1 VSRYR
6 NFVIISLI
14 VLIDQIVKL
23 IVKMNMMIGQE
34 IPVLADFFKIHFIE
48 NPGAAF
54 GLTIAHVY
62 EAVLGIF
69 MENPE
74 LSDYTAKMILSIF
87 SVVAV
92 GFIIYYLRSLK
103 GISTALPIYVSMILG
118 GAIGNI
124 IDRLFYG
131 VWFSEM
137 NDYEGGLFHG
147 RVVDMFYLDIWQ
159 GYLPSWVPFIGNE
172 YYSFWP
178 IFNIADAAISVGI
191 VAIIIFQKKLF
202 VFEENGDQTSSI
214 ESAPSQENI
223 PPTEQT
229 G

>member
-1 VSRYR
+1 MSRYR
-6 NFVIISLI
+6 NFIIISLI
-14 VLIDQIVKL
+14 VLTDQIVKL
-23 IVKMNMMIGQE
+23 VVKMNMVIGQE
-34 IPVLADFFKIHFIE
+34 IPVLGDFFKIHFIE

-54 GLTIAHVY
+54 GLTIANVY
-62 EAVLGIF
+62 EAIAGIF
-69 MENPE
+69 VADAH
-74 LSDYTAKMILSIF
+74 LSDYTAKLILSIF

-92 GFIIYYLRSLK
+92 GFIVFYLRTLRNTP
-103 GISTALPIYVSMILG
+103 TALPVFVSMILG

-147 RVVDMFYLDIWQ
+147 RVVDMFYVDIWQ
-159 GYLPSWVPFIGNE
+159 GYLPSWVPLIGNE

-191 VAIIIFQKKLF
+191 VAIILFQKRLF
-202 VFEENGDQTSSI
+202 VFPEDGLPTADASS
-214 ESAPSQENI
+214 SA
-223 PPTEQT
+223 EQKDAPLA
-229 G
+229 

>member
-1 VSRYR
+1 MSRYR

>member
-1 VSRYR
+1 MV
-6 NFVIISLI
+6 
-14 VLIDQIVKL
+14 
-23 IVKMNMMIGQE
+23 IGQE
-34 IPVLADFFKIHFIE
+34 IQVLGDFFKIHFIE

-62 EAVLGIF
+62 EAILGIF
-69 MENPE
+69 MDQPQ
-74 LSDYTAKMILSIF
+74 LSDYTAKLILSVF

-92 GFIIYYLRSLK
+92 GFIVFYLRSLR
-103 GISTALPIYVSMILG
+103 GTPTALPIFVSMILG

-159 GYLPSWVPFIGNE
+159 GYLPSWVPLIGNE

-191 VAIIIFQKKLF
+191 VAIIVFQKRLF
-202 VFEENGDQTSSI
+202 VFPEDQVITPAPEENESGDSSPH
-214 ESAPSQENI
+214 S
-223 PPTEQT
+223 EQASS
-229 G
+229 

>member
-1 VSRYR
+1 MSRYR
-6 NFVIISLI
+6 NFIIISLI

-34 IPVLADFFKIHFIE
+34 IPVLGDFFKIHFIE

-62 EAVLGIF
+62 EAILGIF
-69 MENPE
+69 MDNPE
-74 LSDYTAKMILSIF
+74 LSDYTAKMILSVF

-92 GFIIYYLRSLK
+92 SFIIYYLRSLK
-103 GISTALPIYVSMILG
+103 GIPTALPIYVSMILG

-159 GYLPSWVPFIGNE
+159 GYLPSWVPLIGNE

-191 VAIIIFQKKLF
+191 VAIILFQKKLF
-202 VFEENGDQTSSI
+202 VFEEKGDQTSSI

>member
-1 VSRYR
+1 M
-6 NFVIISLI
+6 I
-14 VLIDQIVKL
+14 
-23 IVKMNMMIGQE
+23 IGQE
-34 IPVLADFFKIHFIE
+34 IQVLGDFFKIHFIE

-62 EAVLGIF
+62 EAILGIF
-69 MENPE
+69 MDQPH
-74 LSDYTAKMILSIF
+74 LSDYTAKLILSVF

-92 GFIIYYLRSLK
+92 GFIVFYLRSLRGTK
-103 GISTALPIYVSMILG
+103 TSLPIFVSMILG

-147 RVVDMFYLDIWQ
+147 RVVDMFYVDIWQ

-178 IFNIADAAISVGI
+178 IFNVADAAISVGI
-191 VAIIIFQKKLF
+191 VAIIIFQKRLF
-202 VFEENGDQTSSI
+202 VFPEDEISTPVQDENELSDSS
-214 ESAPSQENI
+214 SHS
-223 PPTEQT
+223 EQASS
-229 G
+229 

>member
-223 PPTEQT
+223 PPREQT

>member
-6 NFVIISLI
+6 NFIIISLI

-34 IPVLADFFKIHFIE
+34 IPVLGDFFKIHFIE

-62 EAVLGIF
+62 EAILGIF
-69 MENPE
+69 MDNPE
-74 LSDYTAKMILSIF
+74 LSDYTAKMILSVF

-92 GFIIYYLRSLK
+92 SFIIYYLRSLK
-103 GISTALPIYVSMILG
+103 GIPTALPIYVSMILG

-159 GYLPSWVPFIGNE
+159 GYLPSWVPLIGNE

-191 VAIIIFQKKLF
+191 VAIILFQKKLF
-202 VFEENGDQTSSI
+202 VFEEKGDQTSSI

>member
-1 VSRYR
+1 MSRYR
-6 NFVIISLI
+6 NFIIISLI
-14 VLIDQIVKL
+14 VLTDQIVKL
-23 IVKMNMMIGQE
+23 VVKMNMVIGQE
-34 IPVLADFFKIHFIE
+34 IPVLGDFFKIHFIE

-54 GLTIAHVY
+54 GLTIANVY
-62 EAVLGIF
+62 EAIAGIF
-69 MENPE
+69 VADAH
-74 LSDYTAKMILSIF
+74 LSDYTAKLILSIF

-92 GFIIYYLRSLK
+92 GFIVYYLRTLRNTPTSL
-103 GISTALPIYVSMILG
+103 PVFVSMILG

-131 VWFSEM
+131 VWFTEM

-147 RVVDMFYLDIWQ
+147 RVVDMFYVDIWQ

-191 VAIIIFQKKLF
+191 VAIILFQKKLF
-202 VFEENGDQTSSI
+202 VFPDDALPTTDTSSPA
-214 ESAPSQENI
+214 EQKDAPLA
-223 PPTEQT
+223 
-229 G
+229 